1 MQNFTLNQAAKV
13 CHKSKSSILDAIRS
27 GRLSAIMN
35 EKKQWQIDP
44 SELHRVYPYRVI
56 NTEPVSTEHI
66 AMIKNHYDDHENQIP
81 NINLLLEKEKQERER
96 ERIQLSETIDDLR
109 NRLTQSENERRS
121 TQEKLTLLLTHQPM
135 TTTSTTKAQKSYYSN
150 SSSLWKKIFKR

>member
-27 GRLSAIMN
+27 GRLSAKMN
-35 EKKQWQIDP
+35 EKKQWQIEP
-44 SELHRVYPYRVI
+44 SELHRVYPYRI
-56 NTEPVSTEHI
+56 IAEPASTEHVTL
-66 AMIKNHYDDHENQIP
+66 IKNHYDDHKNQMP

-96 ERIQLSETIDDLR
+96 ERIQLSETIEDLR

-135 TTTSTTKAQKSYYSN
+135 TTTPTTKAPKSYYST
-150 SSSLWKKIFKR
+150 SRLWKKIFKR